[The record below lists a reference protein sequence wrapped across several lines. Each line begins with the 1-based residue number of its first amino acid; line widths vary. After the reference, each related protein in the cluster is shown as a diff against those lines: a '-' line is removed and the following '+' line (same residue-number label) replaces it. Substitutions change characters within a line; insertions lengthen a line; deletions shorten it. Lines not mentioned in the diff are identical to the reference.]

1 MKNYKIFKNFLS
13 NNECY
18 VLNNWIVENKD
29 KNFFKDAF
37 MGGKRLSTRFSKTV
51 PFPKD
56 VYRIKNRLIKKLK
69 IKKVKHPPFCDGM
82 VASLAFVEDTLYMH
96 KDPIWKEGLKTL
108 HCNVILSDSL
118 GGSPIIEGEKLKLK
132 KGDMWCYLVSDVEHG
147 ADKVLGD
154 KPRTMW
160 VFGFL
165 IEQEIY
171 DRLQ

>member
-1 MKNYKIFKNFLS
+1 MKNYKILKNFLS
-13 NNECY
+13 DKECNS
-18 VLNNWIVENKD
+18 LNKWILKNK
-29 KNFFKDAF
+29 KEPFFKDAD
-37 MGGKRLSTRFSKTV
+37 MGGKRLSTRFSHLV
-51 PFPKD
+51 PFPKIAFS
-56 VYRIKNRLIKKLK
+56 IKNRLIKKLN
-69 IKKVKHPPFCDGM
+69 ILKVEHPPFCHGM

-118 GGSPIIEGEKLKLK
+118 GGSPIIENEKLNLK

-154 KPRTMW
+154 IPRTMW

-165 IEQEIY
+165 INQEVY